1 MVSRVLVAMD
11 DSEMAEKALRY
22 ALDVHANVEITVLTV
37 VGEPSAFMGKA
48 TTVAMADDPEKTAQE
63 YAQPVID
70 RAHKIAA
77 EYGVE
82 LDTIV
87 KTGHPV
93 RQILN
98 QAEYFDT
105 VVLGSHSGTL
115 ADHLFVGN
123 VAQKIFRRSP
133 VPVTVV
139 R

>member
-11 DSEMAEKALRY
+11 DSEMAAKAFRY
-22 ALDVHANVEITVLTV
+22 ALDVHADAEITVLTV
-37 VGEPSAFMGKA
+37 VGEPSVFMGKA
-48 TTVAMADDPEKTAQE
+48 TTIAMADDPEKTAEE

-70 RAHKIAA
+70 RAHEIAA

-98 QAEYFDT
+98 QAGDFDT
-105 VVLGSHSGTL
+105 IVLGSHSGTL

-123 VAQKIFRRSP
+123 VAETVFRRSP